1 MIDFLLCLFKKN
13 TSRFFAGVEE
23 KSVAS
28 SFFQVPLI
36 RYAISIIALFFF
48 VLVVVTPFDLKNQ
61 FVFGLSVILLAL
73 FVNKVNQGR
82 LVTLVLIS
90 LSIVVSLRY
99 MYWRVNYTLG
109 FDNYLD
115 GTFGYGL
122 FLAEL
127 YALIVLLLGY
137 FQSAWP
143 LRRQPVLMSSELKDW
158 PTVDIFIPTYNEPLS
173 VVRQTILTA
182 LALDWPKDKYT
193 IYVLDDGRRA
203 EFKDFCHQVGVGYI
217 TRSDNKHAKAGNI
230 NAALEHT
237 DGEFVAI
244 FDCDHIPTRSFLQ
257 VCMGWFVRDKKLAM
271 LQTPHVF
278 FSPDPVEQNLEVFHQ
293 IPNEGQLFYGLT
305 QDGNDLWNATFFC
318 GSCAVIRRSALL
330 EVGGV
335 AVESVTEDALTALKL
350 NKIGYNTAYLA
361 VPQAAGLATESLS
374 RHIGQRIRWARGMT
388 QIFRNFN
395 PLLTKG
401 LNIAQRICYTS
412 AVLHF
417 FYGLPRLVFLTAPL
431 AYLFFGAHVFD
442 ASALMIAAYAVP
454 HIFHAQLTNS
464 RIQGQFR
471 HSFWNEIYE
480 TVLAWYIMRPTIATL
495 IAPNRATFNVTQK
508 GGTIEDAYFDWQLSR
523 PYIILLLLNIA
534 GLIAGLI
541 QMYLDWHDV
550 SIVLTLLIN
559 MVWTVHNV
567 VITSASV
574 AVAGERRQIRSTP
587 RVKTS
592 QPVTLAL
599 PSGHRYSAELVDFS
613 QNGMGLHIPEGISL
627 AVGDA
632 VKVALFR
639 GDTESVFPATV
650 VFRHQHKVG
659 LLLADLSIEQQIE
672 LAHVTFARADI
683 WAVSWSL
690 VKPDAPLMAMRQI
703 GRISR
708 HGMLLLCK
716 ETRKA
721 LKRKT
726 VNKSKTPITT
736 EAE

>member
-1 MIDFLLCLFKKN
+1 MNFLFDFFKKKTN
-13 TSRFFAGVEE
+13 SFFSNIEQ
-23 KSVAS
+23 KSVTS
-28 SFFQVPLI
+28 SLLKSTLV
-36 RYAISIIALFFF
+36 RYVVVGLATLFF

-61 FVFGLSVILLAL
+61 FFFAFFVFL
-73 FVNKVNQGR
+73 FAYFINKVNQGR

-90 LSIVVSLRY
+90 LSIVASLRY

-109 FDNYLD
+109 FTNYLD
-115 GTFGYGL
+115 GFFGYGL

-127 YALIVLLLGY
+127 YALVVLLFSY

-143 LRRQPVLMSSELKDW
+143 LRRQPVLMSSELTAW

-182 LALDWPKDKYT
+182 LALDWPKEKYR
-193 IYVLDDGRRA
+193 IYVLDDGRRD
-203 EFKDFCHQVGVGYI
+203 EFRAFCEQVGVGYI
-217 TRSDNKHAKAGNI
+217 TRNDNKHAKAGNI
-230 NAALEHT
+230 NAALKHT

-401 LNIAQRICYTS
+401 LTFAQRICYSS

-454 HIFHAQLTNS
+454 HIVHAQLTNS
-464 RIQGQFR
+464 RIQGKFR

-495 IAPNRATFNVTQK
+495 IAPNRASFNVTQK
-508 GGTIEDAYFDWQLSR
+508 GGTVEDAYFDWKLSR
-523 PYIILLLLNIA
+523 PYIILLLLNIGGLLA
-534 GLIAGLI
+534 GFT
-541 QMYLDWHDV
+541 QMYLNWSDT

-559 MVWTVHNV
+559 MVWTIHNV

-574 AVAGERRQIRSTP
+574 AVAGERKQIRSTP
-587 RVKTS
+587 RVQTS
-592 QPVTLAL
+592 LPITLVLA
-599 PSGHRYSAELVDFS
+599 SGHRYNAELTDFS
-613 QNGMGLHIPEGISL
+613 QNGLGLRIPSGL
-627 AVGDA
+627 AVAIGDT
-632 VKVALFR
+632 VHVAMFR
-639 GDTESVFPATV
+639 GTTESVFSAKV
-650 VFRHQHKVG
+650 VFSHKDKLG
-659 LLLADLSIEQQIE
+659 LLLADLSIAQQVE
-672 LAHVTFARADI
+672 LAQVTFARADI
-683 WAVSWSL
+683 WATTWSN
-690 VKPDAPLMAMRQI
+690 VKPDAPWMAMKQI

-708 HGMLLLCK
+708 HGLWMLCK
-716 ETRKA
+716 ESGKI
-721 LKRKT
+721 LKRKILRKKPKTAT
-726 VNKSKTPITT
+726 V